1 MTPEAA
7 RWQKRRMD
15 ARREASIRDTEEY
28 RTMNRNHMQEI
39 IDRQDKAMSEIRDR
53 RDMIGTMLV
62 ASVLVNVGFGI
73 TLYFLLMYPVRDMI

>member
-1 MTPEAA
+1 
-7 RWQKRRMD
+7 
-15 ARREASIRDTEEY
+15 
-28 RTMNRNHMQEI
+28 MNRNHMQEI

-62 ASVLVNVGFGI
+62 ASLLVNIGFGI